1 MRRLAVPVS
10 AALALVMLAGAAYG
24 QRPLTLAMSC
34 GEAQSLVG
42 SHGAIVMSTGR
53 HTYERFVATRG
64 YCLLGE
70 HAWPAYAPT
79 ADARQCP
86 LGYVCRPGRTPW
98 QDDFFGFD

>member
-1 MRRLAVPVS
+1 MRRLSVFVS
-10 AALALVMLAGAAYG
+10 AGVALALLAGTAFG

-34 GEAQSLVG
+34 GEAQSLVA

-64 YCLLGE
+64 FCLLGE

-86 LGYVCRPGRTPW
+86 LGYTCRAGRAPW
-98 QDDFFGFD
+98 QEDFFD